1 MRRKTAPNPLRQDQ
15 SGFTLP
21 EVSIVLVVMG
31 ILVAIAIPMWWGV
44 VEGRKVDSATNQ
56 VASDLR
62 LAHTSATN
70 RLVDARIRFD
80 SGGAPISCDGVTADY
95 CLIQGAAET
104 PRSLEDDVRL
114 NSPNLLPA
122 GGVSAVEF
130 SPDGSA
136 AAIGTLGTVP
146 GIIDNCPASTPAGQR
161 LQVRADG
168 SHAHCIT
175 FNTETSR
182 VRID

>member
-1 MRRKTAPNPLRQDQ
+1 MRRTGHYRFSEGEL
-15 SGFTLP
+15 GFTLP
-21 EVSIVLVVMG
+21 EVLIVIAIMG
-31 ILVAIAIPMWWGV
+31 ILAAIAIPSWWGV
-44 VEGRKVDSATNQ
+44 VEGRKVDSAANQ

-70 RLVDARIRFD
+70 RLIDAKIRFD
-80 SGGAPISCDGVTADY
+80 SGGEPISCDGVTTDY
-95 CLIQGAAET
+95 CLVQGAAET
-104 PRSLEDDVRL
+104 PRSFEDDVVL

-136 AAIGTLGTVP
+136 ATIGTLGTVP
-146 GIIDNCPASTPAGQR
+146 GIIDNCPASTPASQR
-161 LQVRADG
+161 LQVTVDG
-168 SHAHCIT
+168 SPAHCIT

-182 VRID
+182 VKID